1 MDGQGLR
8 VAINA
13 HLVSFGQTYRNAGV
27 SRYTYTLLD
36 GLSRTDADQRYD
48 VFVNRA
54 EAETEAAGSL
64 SVNGR
69 LQLVPGQ
76 WSTKRPA
83 QRVLW
88 EQTTLPEEL
97 RRRHIDVFH
106 SPVNVLPLRLPCA
119 SVVTVLDLA
128 FMHFPQYFR
137 PARRIYQRTFTT
149 RSARRATLVVT
160 IAESTKRE
168 LVERFATPEERVRVI
183 YPAIDADYRPE
194 RDLRRQAEF
203 RARHDLPE
211 RYLLFLGTL
220 EPRKNLETLV
230 EAYARLR
237 ALDESVP
244 PLVLAG
250 AKGWYYQSLFERVQA
265 LGLERHITFA
275 GYVSRDEQPLWYAGA
290 DLFIYP
296 SVYEGFGLP
305 IAEALACGTPT
316 ITSNVSSMPEAGGPV
331 AIQVDPNDREGLA
344 HAMRRVLADPMARE
358 RALIEGPRWTRRFTA
373 ERMVADYVDVYREAA
388 ELASKRHGKWGKRG
402 R

>member
-1 MDGQGLR
+1 
-8 VAINA
+8 
-13 HLVSFGQTYRNAGV
+13 
-27 SRYTYTLLD
+27 
-36 GLSRTDADQRYD
+36 
-48 VFVNRA
+48 
-54 EAETEAAGSL
+54 
-64 SVNGR
+64 
-69 LQLVPGQ
+69 
-76 WSTKRPA
+76 
-83 QRVLW
+83 VLW

-149 RSARRATLVVT
+149 RSAHRATLVVT

-168 LVERFATPEERVRVI
+168 LVERFATSEERVRVI
-183 YPAIDADYRPE
+183 YPAIDADYQPE
-194 RDLRRQAEF
+194 RDLRRLAEF
-203 RARHDLPE
+203 CARHDLPKH
-211 RYLLFLGTL
+211 YLLFLGTL

-344 HAMRRVLADPMARE
+344 HAMRRVLADPTARE

-388 ELASKRHGKWGKRG
+388 ELAGKRHGKWGKRG

>member
-1 MDGQGLR
+1 MDNQGLR
-8 VAINA
+8 VAMNA

-27 SRYTYTLLD
+27 SRYTFTLLE
-36 GLSRTDADQRYD
+36 GLSRADTDQRYT
-48 VFVNRA
+48 VFINRGEA
-54 EAETEAAGSL
+54 EAAAMLTSGER
-64 SVNGR
+64 V
-69 LQLVPGQ
+69 QIVPGS

-83 QRVLW
+83 YRVLW

-128 FMHFPQYFR
+128 FLHYPQYFR

-149 RSARRATLVVT
+149 SSARRATLVVT

-168 LVERFATPEERVRVI
+168 LVERFHIPEERVRVI
-183 YPAIDADYRPE
+183 YPAIDADYQPE
-194 RDLRRQAEF
+194 RDVQRLAEF

-211 RYLLFLGTL
+211 HYLLFLGTL
-220 EPRKNLETLV
+220 EPRKNLDVLV

-237 ALDESVP
+237 RLDELAP

-250 AKGWYYQSLFERVQA
+250 AKGWYYDSLFERVRA

-331 AIQVDPNDREGLA
+331 AVQVDPGDSEGLA
-344 HAMRRVLADPMARE
+344 HAMQRVLSEPTARE
-358 RALIEGPRWTRRFTA
+358 RTLIEGPRWTRRFSV
-373 ERMVADYVDVYREAA
+373 ERMVAGYVDTYREAA
-388 ELASKRHGKWGKRG
+388 ELAGKRHGKRG
-402 R
+402 RVRGGY